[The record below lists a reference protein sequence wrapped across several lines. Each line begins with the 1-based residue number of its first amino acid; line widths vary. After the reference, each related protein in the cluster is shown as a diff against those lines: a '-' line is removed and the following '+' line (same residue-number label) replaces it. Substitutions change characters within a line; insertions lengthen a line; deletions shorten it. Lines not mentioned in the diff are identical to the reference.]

1 MKYLLFTKFSH
12 WQYEQEYRAYVN
24 LDEKETNG
32 LYFMDFSDKLKLRCV
47 IVGEQSSVTRAD
59 VVGALEGIETG
70 ITVFKA
76 RAGFRAFEV
85 VSEQKR
91 IDVVLNHVCNPQP
104 SPPPPS
110 FLVRKPESIDCFRI
124 QRPEIWCSVD

>member
-1 MKYLLFTKFSH
+1 MQAATPEGSRSSVHEVSPVHKVLALAVRA
-12 WQYEQEYRAYVN
+12 EYRAYVN

-85 VSEQKR
+85 VRNK
-91 IDVVLNHVCNPQP
+91 
-104 SPPPPS
+104 
-110 FLVRKPESIDCFRI
+110 KESM
-124 QRPEIWCSVD
+124 WS